1 MLAEESLR
9 KLRSLVRK
17 SLHERS
23 EARPRFETLGAIAFE
38 PGLSNPQTDPR
49 EECNIPEILNES
61 SGGKKLSSAG
71 ARVDSISDRFR
82 EARIPYAEPFIRH
95 QQSLLELRRRLG
107 IRIVISPAEIDLIR
121 LFEVDYNYSPP
132 DQMAFLAIP
141 ATQYPTT
148 TADAEGFSDVI
159 QLRKWHRQSLDCALQ
174 FYLRGEIGGTSSD
187 FDVANPQTPKIDLLA
202 FPPYPPRSPRASGR
216 ISVRREPEVDAAFAQ
231 LRPFW
236 EEISHLSLDSAQL
249 YLAAKKTKSEYSL
262 PIAGVSVQRSVV
274 WMVGAPFLVL
284 ACFINSLYAQRWS
297 ERVSNQSIAPWYVIF
312 DDGVAKLI
320 ELVSVSLPTT
330 ALLASAYYS
339 QSSLHRALLVILSA
353 GVSWASWRI
362 HCDLRNVRRIY
373 RETVA

>member
-1 MLAEESLR
+1 
-9 KLRSLVRK
+9 
-17 SLHERS
+17 
-23 EARPRFETLGAIAFE
+23 
-38 PGLSNPQTDPR
+38 
-49 EECNIPEILNES
+49 
-61 SGGKKLSSAG
+61 
-71 ARVDSISDRFR
+71 
-82 EARIPYAEPFIRH
+82 
-95 QQSLLELRRRLG
+95 
-107 IRIVISPAEIDLIR
+107 
-121 LFEVDYNYSPP
+121 
-132 DQMAFLAIP
+132 MAFLAIP